1 MLFINRKDFIMKK
14 RIIGTIITISAFA
27 VGYSINNIAISKAS
41 PEYRVA
47 VVDIQRIVANSSEIN
62 ALKIEQEKQLES
74 LQNTINKAR
83 NEISKEKDSKKV
95 MQLEEKYRN
104 EINEQKIALDTAYN
118 SKLTAID
125 NKIKTA
131 VVEKAR
137 SMNYNIVLPK
147 NTVLF
152 GGDDITE
159 QVSKIMK

>member
-1 MLFINRKDFIMKK
+1 MK
-14 RIIGTIITISAFA
+14 RNVLIATIIVSAFIA
-27 VGYSINNIAISKAS
+27 GYSLNNLAISNTQPNYKI
-41 PEYRVA
+41 A
-47 VVDIQRIVANSSEIN
+47 VVDIQRIVANSDEIEN
-62 ALKIEQEKQLES
+62 LKTEQEKQMQN
-74 LQNTINKAR
+74 LQKTIEKAR
-83 NEISKEKDSKKV
+83 AEISQEKDPTKIAK
-95 MQLEEKYRN
+95 LEDKYRQQ
-104 EINEQKIALDTAYN
+104 INEQKIALDTSYN

-159 QVSKIMK
+159 QVANIIK